1 MSQSNIDLS
10 SVPGHARRA
19 AKYDFFK
26 VLQNG
31 RIRYYD
37 SYRPA
42 KKPGRTAGARPV
54 VEVEAADGKLIR
66 TWHESYDSQGRVIRV
81 HPKKPQNLGHI
92 EIDPMTGK
100 EIERW

>member
-1 MSQSNIDLS
+1 M
-10 SVPGHARRA
+10 
-19 AKYDFFK
+19 
-26 VLQNG
+26 
-31 RIRYYD
+31 
-37 SYRPA
+37 
-42 KKPGRTAGARPV
+42 RPV

-81 HPKKPQNLGHI
+81 HPKRPQDLGHI

>member
-1 MSQSNIDLS
+1 VSQSNIDLS
-10 SVPGHARRA
+10 SVPGHARIS

-54 VEVEAADGKLIR
+54 VEVEAAA
-66 TWHESYDSQGRVIRV
+66 
-81 HPKKPQNLGHI
+81 
-92 EIDPMTGK
+92 GK